1 MRRERKR
8 EEKERRFLSRQGR
21 LRERR
26 QRKNSSPVEACQPAG
41 DEHAGG
47 RNVSAEGMEASQG
60 EIAAAG
66 FFLGVLRQVLRM
78 RLENEGFVTGFSRRN
93 LTGDEY
99 SGGRGNA
106 KRGCGCRFFLEGEI
120 AWLGA
125 ARLVG

>member
-8 EEKERRFLSRQGR
+8 EEKERWFLSRQER

-47 RNVSAEGMEASQG
+47 RNVSAEGMEGSPG

-66 FFLGVLRQVLRM
+66 FFPDSWSRTGLGEWQM
-78 RLENEGFVTGFSRRN
+78 NKGSSPGFLAGI
-93 LTGDEY
+93 
-99 SGGRGNA
+99 
-106 KRGCGCRFFLEGEI
+106 FLG
-120 AWLGA
+120 
-125 ARLVG
+125 

>member
-8 EEKERRFLSRQGR
+8 EEKERRFLTRQER

-47 RNVSAEGMEASQG
+47 RNVSAEGMEGSPG

-66 FFLGVLRQVLRM
+66 FFPDR
-78 RLENEGFVTGFSRRN
+78 
-93 LTGDEY
+93 
-99 SGGRGNA
+99 GRGQDLA
-106 KRGCGCRFFLEGEI
+106 SGK
-120 AWLGA
+120 
-125 ARLVG
+125 